1 MILQNSLDSLE
12 FNKLL
17 EIIAQY
23 AKSDASRN
31 AILSITPLSNKEEI
45 ENRFACIEE
54 IRRMSQE
61 RRPLNILSFK
71 DILPVLQK
79 TRPADAMPEPVE
91 LLWLMEFLNSTH
103 NAVRQI
109 KEDGLLISLNEL
121 IKNLTGMPE
130 LLQILNASIDKDG
143 NILDSASSILSG
155 LRAKK
160 RRLEAKIRKRLE
172 EIIRDEGTAVFLQD
186 NFITQRSGRWVI
198 PVRMDSKGHVQ
209 GVVHDVSR
217 TGETAFIE
225 PMSIIGLSNEFENIL
240 ADEKA
245 EVMRILRE
253 LGSRIRRAA
262 DGLAEE
268 FKILVF
274 LDLLNSI
281 AIFADKFK
289 MQAPEIN
296 EKNVLKLIKARHPLL
311 LYSAVQKNRIKDV
324 VPIDVHIG
332 EDKGVMVITGPNA
345 GGKTV
350 TIKSIGLLSVMA
362 LSGMPVPADSSSTI
376 PLFHNLLVD
385 IGDRQSIADNLS
397 TFTAHLS
404 NLMDFLNK
412 ADFHTL
418 VLIDELGTGTDP
430 EEGAALSCA
439 ILKELKAKGSLIF
452 ATTHLTDIK
461 VFAHKTEGMVNA
473 SMEIDHKTLAPLYR
487 LRIGEPGQSFAIE
500 TAKRFGMP
508 EAIIESA
515 RIMLGKG
522 RAELENLL
530 HDLEQKRK
538 YYESSIEG
546 IKKHENELN
555 EKQER
560 LDRLAKD
567 AEAKKKEI
575 FAKAYKEASEIIADA
590 KRQMNSL
597 LEEIKKAEKDKAKI
611 ILRKASTAQ
620 EQAIEKTKE
629 YKGTDTEALSMD
641 ELKEG
646 DVVFVKSI
654 GSDAVVTKLLKKN
667 NRLKIRT
674 EKWEMEAPLSDIGL
688 KKGKTVKTEKGGVSV
703 SISEEPVAARINL
716 IGLRIDEAIPILE
729 KFLNHA
735 LLAGLS
741 EVTIIHGTGAGILS
755 KAVREHLSGHRLIEG
770 FRSGEQ
776 AEGGPGVT
784 VVTLK

>member
-1 MILQNSLDSLE
+1 
-12 FNKLL
+12 
-17 EIIAQY
+17 
-23 AKSDASRN
+23 
-31 AILSITPLSNKEEI
+31 
-45 ENRFACIEE
+45 
-54 IRRMSQE
+54 MSQNG
-61 RRPLNILSFK
+61 RPLGILPFK

-268 FKILVF
+268 FKILIF

-296 EKNVLKLIKARHPLL
+296 KENVLKLIKARHPLL
-311 LYSAVQKNRIKDV
+311 LYSAAQKNRIKGV
-324 VPIDVHIG
+324 APIDVSIG
-332 EDKGVMVITGPNA
+332 EDKSVVVITGPNA

-350 TIKSIGLLSVMA
+350 TIKTIGLLSVMA
-362 LSGMPVPADSSSTI
+362 LSGMPVPADSSTTI
-376 PLFHNLLVD
+376 PFFHNLLVD

-430 EEGAALSCA
+430 EEGAALACT
-439 ILKELKAKGSLIF
+439 ILKELKGKGSLIF

-522 RAELENLL
+522 KGRA
-530 HDLEQKRK
+530 
-538 YYESSIEG
+538 
-546 IKKHENELN
+546 
-555 EKQER
+555 
-560 LDRLAKD
+560 
-567 AEAKKKEI
+567 
-575 FAKAYKEASEIIADA
+575 
-590 KRQMNSL
+590 
-597 LEEIKKAEKDKAKI
+597 
-611 ILRKASTAQ
+611 
-620 EQAIEKTKE
+620 
-629 YKGTDTEALSMD
+629 
-641 ELKEG
+641 
-646 DVVFVKSI
+646 
-654 GSDAVVTKLLKKN
+654 
-667 NRLKIRT
+667 
-674 EKWEMEAPLSDIGL
+674 
-688 KKGKTVKTEKGGVSV
+688 
-703 SISEEPVAARINL
+703 
-716 IGLRIDEAIPILE
+716 
-729 KFLNHA
+729 
-735 LLAGLS
+735 
-741 EVTIIHGTGAGILS
+741 
-755 KAVREHLSGHRLIEG
+755 
-770 FRSGEQ
+770 
-776 AEGGPGVT
+776 
-784 VVTLK
+784 